1 MKMKHGSD
9 QEFEVLVVPH
19 ICEPIAPQPLS
30 VCMES
35 CEHLSQLE
43 LADPESDHP
52 LEVDVLIGSDYYWKL
67 ATGEVRRGTTG
78 PVAIRTRLGW
88 VLSGPGPPIRTEIPV
103 ISLMTTHTLTIG
115 TESPSRDSTSNR
127 DLDNQLRLFWELES
141 LGIERADKSL
151 HDTFR
156 ENISFKD
163 GRYEVCLPWKEFH
176 DPLPDNYTL
185 SLRRLEGL
193 IKRLRQT
200 PEILKDYK
208 ATIQD
213 QIDKGIVEVVPSSE
227 IVQERHVHYL
237 PHHAVIR
244 TDKETTKLRV
254 V

>member
-67 ATGEVRRGTTG
+67 ATGEVRCGTTG
-78 PVAIRTRLGW
+78 PVAIGTRLGW

-115 TESPSRDSTSNR
+115 TESPSSDSTSNR

-141 LGIERADKSL
+141 LGIERADII
-151 HDTFR
+151 T
-156 ENISFKD
+156 
-163 GRYEVCLPWKEFH
+163 
-176 DPLPDNYTL
+176 
-185 SLRRLEGL
+185 
-193 IKRLRQT
+193 
-200 PEILKDYK
+200 
-208 ATIQD
+208 
-213 QIDKGIVEVVPSSE
+213 
-227 IVQERHVHYL
+227 
-237 PHHAVIR
+237 
-244 TDKETTKLRV
+244 
-254 V
+254 